1 MDSTQNQESSTTKSE
16 VSGNVDQPNSNDLQK
31 FKDEI
36 LNSVKEIVSDP
47 RNIQSMKDK
56 TLAEMKKDKSFKTI
70 FREFQSMR
78 ESGMSDKEIEMAA
91 KVQDLEERLSNAIED
106 NPGKAVQYAKPDVGN
121 LLVKALDLN
130 ANDVEVL
137 SALSASSTEEQIRLL
152 SNISAKKRQN
162 VSPAIAAQ
170 PAGDSSRQP
179 DLLEEYKAKAKDT
192 FGNALIELKMDF
204 RKRGLDIY

>member
-1 MDSTQNQESSTTKSE
+1 MDSTQNQESSTTKSG

-70 FREFQSMR
+70 FREFQTMR

-91 KVQDLEERLSNAIED
+91 KVQDLEERLSNVIED
-106 NPGKAVQYAKPDVGN
+106 NPGKAVQYAKLDVGN
-121 LLVKALDLN
+121 LLVKALELN

-137 SALSASSTEEQIRLL
+137 SALSASSAEEQVRLL

-179 DLLEEYKAKAKDT
+179 DLLDEYKAKAKDT
-192 FGNALIELKMDF
+192 YGNALIELKMEY
-204 RKRGLDIY
+204 RKKGLEIY